1 MLLKKVL
8 NENKPKLLAESERY
22 IFDSKQAD
30 LICKTYR

>member
-22 IFDSKQAD
+22 ILTPNKP
-30 LICKTYR
+30 I